1 MNDGIKTTSAV
12 ALVATGLGTAF
23 SLAAC
28 CAIPLLLAGTGI
40 GVAWLAPIVSASQPY
55 SAILTIL
62 SVLALIGG
70 LGIVWRSPKHCQPGS
85 VCARPAF
92 RWIMTAVAVIGAI
105 LIVLSK
111 IYD

>member
-1 MNDGIKTTSAV
+1 MNDGIKTTGAL
-12 ALVATGLGTAF
+12 ALVASGVGTAF

-55 SAILTIL
+55 SAILTVL
-62 SVLALIGG
+62 SALALIGG
-70 LGIVWRSPKHCQPGS
+70 LVIVWRAPKHCRPGS

-92 RWIMTAVAVIGAI
+92 RWIVTAAAVIGAI

-111 IYD
+111 IYA